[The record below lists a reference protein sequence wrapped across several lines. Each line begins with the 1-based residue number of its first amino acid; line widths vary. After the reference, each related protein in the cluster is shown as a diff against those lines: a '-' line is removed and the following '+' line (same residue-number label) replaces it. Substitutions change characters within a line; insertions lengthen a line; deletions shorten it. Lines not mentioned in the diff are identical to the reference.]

1 MSATGSGAAPRGS
14 AQRRTAREAVCL
26 VPRLLILITVGILL
40 VTPLGGTFR
49 PQPARANHT
58 AIKWPVP
65 AGATWYISQGYNTS
79 PAEGWSHYNCDP
91 NTLKDQISQTRSCS
105 AYYQYKFSFDI
116 KRKDGNTAGQP
127 VLSPVNGTIRWID
140 QAYGGMSINLGDG
153 YAVAF
158 FHATLVSGLAAGQT
172 VAQGQYLG
180 TVAPPGEGGNGG
192 SPHLHVTI
200 WQTTDGGNWSRI
212 AVPFTDDHA
221 IDGYDFPHKGDSV
234 RNQYYGFEFTSSN
247 VQIQSGATTPPG
259 VPTLSSPATGTTY
272 TLSPRTVTLS
282 WNSVS
287 GATEYQVVINDGAIT
302 SPWVSSTSWTTGSLG
317 PGQYAWQV
325 RARNNAGQSGLSP
338 KWVFWIES
346 SSTPTPTPS
355 PSGTATPGPLATTL
369 SPTSGRVGIP
379 VQASGSGMNPNET
392 VRLYLDS
399 VSSTGQ
405 IASLQADAA
414 GNWATSFTMPDATG
428 GNHSIIARGMTS
440 DKRAAATFTVNP
452 YLNRTPY
459 QGPPGTTIN
468 LTVQGFGANET
479 VRVTWETTSGPLLAS
494 VQTNE
499 KGTGS
504 TSFPLPEGTGGWHDY
519 VGVGQTSRL
528 TAWGA
533 LYIERVFTLDP
544 QGGAPGTSIGVTIK
558 GFPGNQNITVAWNKT
573 SNNAGTTVCS
583 GTTTSL
589 GNFTC
594 SFSVPQV
601 SAGAYP
607 VVATTSSGVSMTAS
621 ITVSGPASVT
631 VTPGAAAVGALVAV
645 SVGGFGANE
654 TVNLTWDLNTAVWQS
669 GQTNS
674 SGALSLNALVPNLST
689 GAHTLKARGIT
700 SGKTASF
707 SFSVQSGS
715 GGKTQ
720 MVGPGTFDVTATEEG
735 LFGETTSAGHVIQ
748 QGDFFVSLPACT
760 ESSCPWATPGGSR
773 YVAACGDNCY
783 VRVTNPTTGACR
795 VGKVLDVGPW
805 FTNDNWWDPTSQRV
819 LNNLS
824 TTKNM
829 LPQGYIGAEAARDG
843 LDVGYGVSA
852 GGIGIS
858 NVGYEVGNRA
868 AIDLG
873 DGVWTGIGFRRGDG
887 IARVRVTLLWQTG
900 ENADAAAR
908 ACGQSS
914 AAVRPSP
921 TPAPSPTSTPG
932 GSATPTRTPTA
943 TPTTAATRTPTATP
957 TATVTRTPTA
967 TPTTTPSGTPTT
979 TRSMSLSPSSGPVG
993 TTVQV
998 TGTGFQPGEVVDLY
1012 FTSTRSS
1019 PIGNTIA
1026 DNLGRIAAQV
1036 TMPEMPAGYRLIA
1049 AKGRSSGATASK
1061 SFKIIPNLQRSP
1073 ESGFEG
1079 ETIQIQATGFG
1090 ASETVEVRW
1099 ETETGLLLT
1108 QLTTN
1113 NNGSGSGSFTIPINS
1128 AKGPHPITGYG
1139 TTSSVRAWNTVE
1151 VLALDVTVSPTVGSP
1166 RQRVTVSGAGFAAN
1180 EPVDVFWDGSTI
1192 PAENTTADAGGNA
1205 SVVSNVP
1212 LMPAGVHPVKLKG
1225 RTSGRQGTA
1234 SFTVVPSIALSP
1246 ASGPGGTVVTVKG
1259 RGWDQ
1264 GATVGVYWNRTDS
1277 SSGVRVCNVT
1287 ASTSGSFT
1295 CQFTVPN
1302 VALARY
1308 PVVGVSGS
1316 RTASATF
1323 RVTAATVSGSTTTTV
1338 VMSLSPESGSPR
1350 DYITVQGSGFKAG
1363 ETVELRWGASTTVNA
1378 SGKANST
1385 GAVSIRTRVPLM
1397 PNGPQPVE
1405 LRGASSGARGTLL
1418 FTVVE
1423 QIELSPAN
1431 GQPGDALLIK
1441 GRGWYA
1447 GETVD
1452 IFWNRTDADPGTSLC
1467 TVIASS
1473 TGSFTCH
1480 ATVPN
1485 GPSGS
1490 ISVAGISRDL
1500 TASATFNL
1508 SGVQAASVEEPAS
1521 SQNAPSE
1528 LAATPEPEQT
1538 PATPEA
1544 MPEPAPEAT
1553 PEATPGE
1560 TSEAAPEQ
1568 TPTAAPTPAPSDSD
1582 QSGQG
1587 AAGADAK
1594 GSDAQ
1599 GEDAPAQA
1607 EEPAPAP
1614 KPATDT
1620 PTPEV
1625 TPEPVPREL
1634 AFLPVADTAVSAAM
1648 PDQPQ
1653 APESLTVLPAGGPEG
1668 AVALLTF
1675 QVEGVAAGTVIEAK
1689 LVLTNMGES
1698 GAAGGTVAYVPNYW
1712 VDEASATYA
1721 GAPVLD
1727 APAALRADGNP
1738 AVIEWLD
1745 PWVEGAIDVTGTVT
1759 SDGTITFVIAGTPDA
1774 PLLLGSRESGAP
1786 PRLVITVMDGS
1797 QA

>member
-1 MSATGSGAAPRGS
+1 MSATGFGAAPRGS
-14 AQRRTAREAVCL
+14 AQRRTARRAASL
-26 VPRLLILITVGILL
+26 FARLLVLLTIGLLLIS
-40 VTPLGGTFR
+40 PFAGTLR
-49 PQPARANHT
+49 PQPAKANHT

-116 KRKDGNTAGQP
+116 KRRDGNTAGQP

-153 YAVAF
+153 YAFAF
-158 FHATLVSGLAAGQT
+158 FHATLASGLAAGQT
-172 VAQGQYLG
+172 VTQGQFLG

-200 WQTTDGGNWSRI
+200 WQTSDGGNWSRI

-234 RNQYYGFEFTSSN
+234 RNQYYGFEFTSTN
-247 VQIQSGATTPPG
+247 VQIQTGGTTPPG
-259 VPTLSSPATGTTY
+259 VPTLSSPPTGTTY
-272 TLSPRTVTLS
+272 ISSPRTVTLS

-302 SPWVSSTSWTTGSLG
+302 SPWVSGTSWTTGSLG

-325 RARNNAGQSGLSP
+325 RARNNSGTSGLSP

-346 SSTPTPTPS
+346 SSTPTPTPT

-369 SPTSGRVGIP
+369 SPASGRVGTA

-399 VSSTGQ
+399 VSSAGQ

-414 GNWATSFTMPDATG
+414 GNWSTTITIPDATG

-468 LTVQGFGANET
+468 LTVQGFGPNET
-479 VRVTWETTSGPLLAS
+479 VRVTWETTSGPLLAN

-533 LYIERVFTLDP
+533 LYIERVFTLNP
-544 QGGAPGTSIGVTIK
+544 ASGAPGTSIGVTIK
-558 GFPGNQNITVAWNKT
+558 GFPGNQSITVAWNKT
-573 SNNAGTTVCS
+573 SNNAGTSVCS

-594 SFSVPQV
+594 SFTIPQV
-601 SAGAYP
+601 GAGSYP
-607 VVATTSSGVSMTAS
+607 VVATTTSGVSMTS
-621 ITVSGPASVT
+621 NVTVSGPASVT
-631 VTPGAAAVGALVAV
+631 ITPGAAAAGALIAV

-654 TVNLTWDLNTAVWQS
+654 TVNLTWDSSTTVWQS

-674 SGALSLNALVPNLST
+674 SGAFSLNALVPNLSVGT
-689 GAHTLKARGIT
+689 HTLKARGVT
-700 SGKTASF
+700 SGKTASA

-720 MVGPGTFDVTATEEG
+720 MVGPGTYDVTATEEG

-760 ESSCPWATPGGSR
+760 ESSCPWASPGGSR
-773 YVAACGDNCY
+773 YVAACGENCY

-819 LNNLS
+819 LNNLA

-829 LPQGYIGAEAARDG
+829 LPQGYVGAEAARDG

-921 TPAPSPTSTPG
+921 TPSATPSSTPG

-943 TPTTAATRTPTATP
+943 TATATPTRTPTP
-957 TATVTRTPTA
+957 
-967 TPTTTPSGTPTT
+967 TPTTTPSGTPIT
-979 TRSMSLSPSSGPVG
+979 TRSLSLSPSSGPVR

-998 TGTGFQPGEVVDLY
+998 TGTGFQPGETVNLY
-1012 FTSTRSS
+1012 FTSTRTS
-1019 PIGNTIA
+1019 PIASAVT
-1026 DNLGRIAAQV
+1026 DSLGRISAQI

-1049 AKGRSSGATASK
+1049 AKGSTSGATASK
-1061 SFKIIPNLQRSP
+1061 SFKIIPNMQRSP
-1073 ESGFEG
+1073 AGGFEG
-1079 ETIQIQATGFG
+1079 ETIQVQVTGFG
-1090 ASETVEVRW
+1090 PSETVEIRW
-1099 ETETGLLLT
+1099 DSETGPVLT
-1108 QLTTN
+1108 RLTTSG
-1113 NNGSGSGSFTIPINS
+1113 NGSGSGSFTIPLDS
-1128 AKGPHPITGYG
+1128 ARGSHPITGLG
-1139 TTSSVRAWNTVE
+1139 TTSTVRAWSAVE
-1151 VLALDVTVSPTVGSP
+1151 VLALDVTVAPAAGSP
-1166 RQRVTVSGAGFAAN
+1166 RQRVTVSGSGFAPN
-1180 EPVDVFWDGSTI
+1180 ETVDVFWDGNTT
-1192 PAENTTADAGGNA
+1192 PAENATADASGNA
-1205 SVVSNVP
+1205 TVVSSAP
-1212 LMPAGVHPVKLKG
+1212 LMPTGDHPVKLKG

-1234 SFTVVPSIALSP
+1234 RFTVVPSISLYP
-1246 ASGPGGTVVTVKG
+1246 TSGPGGTVVTVKG
-1259 RGWDQ
+1259 RGWGR
-1264 GATVGVYWNRTDS
+1264 GATVGVYWNRTSS
-1277 SSGVRVCNVT
+1277 SSGVRVCNLT
-1287 ASTSGSFT
+1287 ASSTGSFT

-1316 RTASATF
+1316 QTASATF
-1323 RVTAATVSGSTTTTV
+1323 RVTAATVSGSTTPTI

-1350 DYITVQGSGFKAG
+1350 DYVTVQGSGFAPG
-1363 ETVELRWGASTTVNA
+1363 ETVELRWNDSSTASATA
-1378 SGKANST
+1378 KANSSGT
-1385 GAVSIRTRVPLM
+1385 VSIRTRVPLM
-1397 PNGPQPVE
+1397 PNGPRPVE
-1405 LRGASSGARGTLL
+1405 LRGTSSGARGILL
-1418 FTVVE
+1418 FTVIE
-1423 QIELSPAN
+1423 QVELSPVS
-1431 GQPGDALLIK
+1431 GQPGDSLLIK
-1441 GRGWYA
+1441 GRGWNA
-1447 GETVD
+1447 GATVD
-1452 IFWNRTDADPGTSLC
+1452 IFWNRTDTDPGTSIC
-1467 TVIASS
+1467 TIVASS
-1473 TGSFTCH
+1473 TGSFTCRV
-1480 ATVPN
+1480 TVPN
-1485 GPSGS
+1485 GPSS
-1490 ISVAGISRDL
+1490 SVPVTGISGEL

-1508 SGVQAASVEEPAS
+1508 SGVQAASTDES
-1521 SQNAPSE
+1521 SQQPTAIPE
-1528 LAATPEPEQT
+1528 LAATPT
-1538 PATPEA
+1538 PAEPVDQATPA
-1544 MPEPAPEAT
+1544 PSPEAT
-1553 PEATPGE
+1553 PEVTPE
-1560 TSEAAPEQ
+1560 PALEE
-1568 TPTAAPTPAPSDSD
+1568 TPTPDTSGSD
-1582 QSGQG
+1582 QSGQD
-1587 AAGADAK
+1587 AAGEDVS
-1594 GSDAQ
+1594 GSDARGQ
-1599 GEDAPAQA
+1599 DAISAPE
-1607 EEPAPAP
+1607 EEPTPIEVAPAP
-1614 KPATDT
+1614 EPAGDT
-1620 PTPEV
+1620 PTPEAVDEPTV
-1625 TPEPVPREL
+1625 TPEPVPREMV
-1634 AFLPVADTAVSAAM
+1634 FLPVADASVAAAA

-1653 APESLTVLPAGGPEG
+1653 APDTLGVLAAGGAEG
-1668 AVALLTF
+1668 AVALITF
-1675 QVEGVAAGTVIEAK
+1675 HVEGIVAGTVVDARLI
-1689 LVLTNMGES
+1689 LTNVGEA
-1698 GAAGGTVAYVPNYW
+1698 GAAGGAVTYAPGFW
-1712 VDEASATYA
+1712 VDEATVTYA

-1727 APAALRADGNP
+1727 QAPALRGDGTP
-1738 AVIEWLD
+1738 AVVEWLD
-1745 PWVEGAIDVTGTVT
+1745 PWVESAIDVTGTVT
-1759 SDGTITFVIAGTPDA
+1759 VDGTITFVIPGTPDA
-1774 PLLLGSRESGAP
+1774 ALSLGSRESSTP
-1786 PRLVITVMDGS
+1786 PRLIITVLDTPG
-1797 QA
+1797 A